1 MPYRYDKHHLVPFG
15 EFIPP
20 GFRWFVDLM
29 HIPLGDMTR
38 GAPVQSPFG
47 VKDQWVLPNICYEDL
62 FGEEI
67 AGQLRDA
74 YRAGQ
79 PQASLLL

>member
-1 MPYRYDKHHLVPFG
+1 
-15 EFIPP
+15 
-20 GFRWFVDLM
+20 M

-38 GAPVQSPFG
+38 GAPVQAPFG
-47 VKDQWVLPNICYEDL
+47 VKDQRVLPNICYEDL

-79 PQASLLL
+79 PQATCC

>member
-1 MPYRYDKHHLVPFG
+1 
-15 EFIPP
+15 
-20 GFRWFVDLM
+20 
-29 HIPLGDMTR
+29 MTR
-38 GAPVQSPFG
+38 GAPVQSPMG

-74 YRAGQ
+74 YRA
-79 PQASLLL
+79 ASRRPACC